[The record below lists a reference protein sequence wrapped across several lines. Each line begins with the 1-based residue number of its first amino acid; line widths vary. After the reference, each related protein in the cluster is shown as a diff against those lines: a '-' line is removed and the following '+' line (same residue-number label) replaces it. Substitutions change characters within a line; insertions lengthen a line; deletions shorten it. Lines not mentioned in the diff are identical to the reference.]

1 MINYHD
7 FSVFLHEQPH
17 LEDYFRSIF
26 NVTKRNVT
34 FNGVTITANDNTFI
48 RPAHGSDTYRTIPFD
63 TIDPEVYK
71 TRTARNIEK
80 MGRPE
85 KWTSYTRAYWCIT
98 CGYCGKEVR
107 FCSMCQG
114 ELLPVDRKADED
126 KTVRKMQCTEVT
138 VIVACDV
145 VSPHDLAALL
155 HKLRASVQGG
165 GDRRAHGDSGSE
177 REGEGEM
184 RV

>member
-1 MINYHD
+1 M
-7 FSVFLHEQPH
+7 
-17 LEDYFRSIF
+17 
-26 NVTKRNVT
+26 T

-126 KTVRKMQCTEVT
+126 KTVRKMQCTEVA

-165 GDRRAHGDSGSE
+165 GDRRAHGVSGSE